1 MLVAGYPYLTESTF
15 LALNNSI
22 GDRVFIYDPL
32 DYNLSELFQII
43 FILTKLNRHTKGVVT
58 HQCGKDF

>member
-22 GDRVFIYDPL
+22 GDRVFIYDP
-32 DYNLSELFQII
+32 
-43 FILTKLNRHTKGVVT
+43 
-58 HQCGKDF
+58 